1 MIANGDALTEQEKVL
16 LSLGDIADLDEL
28 RDVSALRARK
38 AKLGILGQY
47 RLQKQ
52 IDAVELAARTAI
64 QAIDQAKN

>member
-38 AKLGILGQY
+38 AKLGILG
-47 RLQKQ
+47 
-52 IDAVELAARTAI
+52 
-64 QAIDQAKN
+64 